1 MNWDEDDELTKQW
14 EEVGGVWQCQA
25 LQQVPE
31 LVASQ
36 RISKG
41 KEVEGKGEGRKV
53 VGWSTKEMDAKGSIL
68 LVKGSGAEPSE
79 RTCRSGQVRD
89 S

>member
-31 LVASQ
+31 LEASQ

-41 KEVEGKGEGRKV
+41 KGEGKKV